1 MQKERREICQVQI
14 FKLRHTSKEKKNGQE
29 TRGEMKCPQPGNLKD
44 KENEP
49 GIRTTDEQ
57 EKDENVLE
65 KHHTKVK

>member
-1 MQKERREICQVQI
+1 
-14 FKLRHTSKEKKNGQE
+14 
-29 TRGEMKCPQPGNLKD
+29 MKCPQPGNLKD
-44 KENEP
+44 KENES